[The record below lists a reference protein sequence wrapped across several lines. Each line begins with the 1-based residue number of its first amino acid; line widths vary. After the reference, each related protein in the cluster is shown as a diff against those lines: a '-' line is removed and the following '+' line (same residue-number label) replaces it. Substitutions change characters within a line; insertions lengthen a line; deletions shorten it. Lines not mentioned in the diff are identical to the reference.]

1 MVSWKVSWVLCPATV
16 LLRNQCAEGSRVGWR
31 LTSPALVQA
40 CYTAVIFI
48 PSTLVEHASMHD
60 VAHRHIKVI
69 GEEVL

>member
-1 MVSWKVSWVLCPATV
+1 MVSWKVSWVLCSATAP
-16 LLRNQCAEGSRVGWR
+16 LRKRCGRKQGGWR
-31 LTSPALVQA
+31 SSSPALAQSRYA
-40 CYTAVIFI
+40 AVIFI